1 MNKFNDRILKV
12 IIETIEEDGE
22 DGKIDAL
29 MPALENLMHDAVD
42 QLIAANKLQ
51 YDSDKEEYSLPK
63 PTNKQRK

>member
-42 QLIAANKLQ
+42 
-51 YDSDKEEYSLPK
+51 
-63 PTNKQRK
+63 PTNCCKQTTI